1 MAKANSNSITE
12 RAMLVNLN
20 IQQWV
25 GAKHDKKISKE
36 VARNHGA
43 DESMGRYQ
51 KRLVGKDALERIR
64 QIAGAARQEHYK
76 RTLPWTDG
84 GTRILSSKGYFE
96 YSQAMREFQSQW
108 EPAVADFLAQYPQL
122 IEQAKQKL
130 NGLFNADDYP
140 SPRSMREKFAI
151 NFNVLPMP
159 TAQDFRVELGDAE
172 TARIKAEIEQAVN
185 ESLQTAMGDV
195 WNRIREVVAH
205 MHERLTAYNDSRMSF
220 FLNTL
225 VSNISDLLEIL
236 PSLNITQDADLSA
249 IAQKMTALTEHTP
262 EQLRENDGVRQETIA
277 KAAEI
282 LKEMEDF
289 V

>member
-1 MAKANSNSITE
+1 MANSITE

-25 GAKHDKKISKE
+25 GSKHDRKISAE
-36 VARNHGA
+36 VAKNHNS

-51 KRLVGKDALERIR
+51 KRLIGKEALARIQ
-64 QIAGAARQEHYK
+64 QIAGAARQEHYN

-84 GTRILSSKGYFE
+84 GTRILSSEGYFE
-96 YSQAMREFQSQW
+96 YAAKMREYQRQYG
-108 EPAVADFLAQYPQL
+108 PAVADFLAQYPQL
-122 IEQAKQKL
+122 IEQARQRL

-140 SPRSMREKFAI
+140 DLSSMRQKFAI

-159 TAQDFRVELGDAE
+159 TASDFRVELGDTE
-172 TARIKAEIEQAVN
+172 TARIREEIEQSVN
-185 ESLQTAMGDV
+185 SALQSAMSDV

-205 MHERLTAYNDSRMSF
+205 MHERLTAYNDSHMSF

-225 VSNISDLLEIL
+225 VSNISDLIEML
-236 PSLNITQDADLSA
+236 PSLNITQDTSVSQMAE
-249 IAQKMTALTEHTP
+249 KMGELCKYSP
-262 EQLRENDGVRQETIA
+262 EQLRENDGARQETIA
-277 KAAEI
+277 AASAI